1 MEDIIDIIVTETTN
15 LIEITSQP
23 TDEIIDVNIIDN
35 REDITLNV
43 TPSVVEININS
54 LTGNFGVNWGDIEG
68 TLSNQ
73 TDLQN
78 VLNAKADLVDG
89 KVPSSQLPSYVD
101 DVVEVANYAALPV
114 TGEVG
119 KIYITLDTNFIYR
132 WSGSTYIEIK
142 DSTAV
147 WGAIT
152 GTLSSQTDLQ
162 SALDAKVP
170 YTGATGNVNL
180 GEYGATVGYLGFDTT
195 PTSTPTGIGTTY
207 WDSFYR
213 TLSLIDGDGDTTLQ
227 IGQEERV
234 LVHNNTG
241 STLTDG
247 QVVYVIGST
256 GELPSVAL
264 ASNTSETTSS
274 VTFGIVTESIAH
286 GANGFITTSGIIHG
300 LNTNA
305 YDEGAAIYLGST
317 AGTFTQTKPVAPAN
331 SVLVGYIIKKSGGNG
346 SIFVKIQNGYELEEL
361 HDVLITSKANNDGLF
376 YESSTSLWKNK
387 SIATVLGYT
396 PANGADY
403 LPLAGGTMIGAIVG
417 TTATFTNSSGI
428 GLGVTQSGPTG
439 DGVKITHSAGRA
451 FNIQSSG
458 GGFGILI
465 NNETASTSFPF
476 TIQKQGLGVVTLT
489 DSGDG
494 VFDGSLTANSFIKTG
509 GTSSQF
515 LKADGSVDSTAYL
528 PLAGGTLT
536 GGLNGTFGN
545 FISYVNAQTIDISN
559 STAANALRI
568 THTNG
573 SYHAVSIVATGNSAL
588 YASGNVTVVGT
599 ITSTGVISAQSGLA
613 NGIGQSFALPTT
625 SGTLALTSQLSSYLP
640 LSGGTLTGALTIGPL
655 DGQALKL
662 QASSSTGV
670 TYLRFFNSAGT
681 QRGYFGLFNSG
692 GTDYTLL
699 DGSSTDV
706 TINGNTNLSLQTGGS
721 NRLNIT
727 SSGNVGIGTTSPTD
741 YSGYTTLHLNGKSGG
756 NGGLLR
762 LTAFDAS
769 SSVNIYAGGSAI
781 NFNTTAAVPFVWL
794 TQDTERMR
802 ITSDGIVQLST
813 TSSIPTTNN
822 SIYSYSG
829 NNFMY
834 IQGGSAGLALSATGA
849 RNNIMYLNES
859 SNYIRFDTSGSERMR
874 ITSGGNVLI
883 GTTSNTAA
891 SINTTKTLQVNNEIM
906 SVGSSA
912 GIFWENRSTPATT
925 SANWYGWYTTSGTI
939 YLYNGVAN
947 VASINPSTGIYLAL
961 SDKNKKKDLEVSN
974 IGLNEIMKLKPTL
987 YRMKSDS
994 ENDSKQLGFIAQ
1006 EVKEVL
1012 PQAYVQTK
1020 TENEDFI
1027 GLNFNPIVAALTKA
1041 VQELKAELDILKNK

>member
-68 TLSNQ
+68 TLADQ

-101 DVVEVANYAALPV
+101 DVIEVANYAALPV

-142 DSTAV
+142 DSSAV

-227 IGQEERV
+227 IGQEQRV

-387 SIATVLGYT
+387 SIATVLGGT
-396 PANGADY
+396 PITGSGATGYYARFTSSNVISDGFIQTTSNITY
-403 LPLAGGTMIGAIVG
+403 VEGMGLSTGSGLDIEGSFGGGSDGLKLRSYDETTGKAYIEFFNTSGNFRLGLEGSTGGGILPGSTAYATVLTSGLTAKNLEFGTNNTKRLTLDG
-417 TTATFTNSSGI
+417 TTGAATFTSS
-428 GLGVTQSGPTG
+428 VTT
-439 DGVKITHSAGRA
+439 
-451 FNIQSSG
+451 
-458 GGFGILI
+458 
-465 NNETASTSFPF
+465 
-476 TIQKQGLGVVTLT
+476 
-489 DSGDG
+489 
-494 VFDGSLTANSFIKTG
+494 
-509 GTSSQF
+509 
-515 LKADGSVDSTAYL
+515 
-528 PLAGGTLT
+528 
-536 GGLNGTFGN
+536 
-545 FISYVNAQTIDISN
+545 
-559 STAANALRI
+559 
-568 THTNG
+568 
-573 SYHAVSIVATGNSAL
+573 SAL
-588 YASGNVTVVGT
+588 YVTGMTAGSGA
-599 ITSTGVISAQSGLA
+599 IYHTGSRLTFA
-613 NGIGQSFALPTT
+613 NYNT
-625 SGTLALTSQLSSYLP
+625 SGTLHFEVNGGVGALTLNADKSATFESTLSAT
-640 LSGGTLTGALTIGPL
+640 GATLTGALSGTSATFTGTS
-655 DGQALKL
+655 
-662 QASSSTGV
+662 ASSVLTLANSSGGTKADFTITENTGLIINSYEGASARSINLQVGGASALSIATSGAATFSSSV
-670 TYLRFFNSAGT
+670 TASGGVNAGDSKFFNSVQLT
-681 QRGYFGLFNSG
+681 DSLG
-692 GTDYTLL
+692 GTCQGFLWTDAANTLKI
-699 DGSSTDV
+699 GTGTV
-706 TINGNTNLSLQTGGS
+706 AGGNVKMT
-721 NRLNIT
+721 IT
-727 SSGNVGIGTTSPTD
+727 SAGNVGIGTTSP
-741 YSGYTTLHLNGKSGG
+741 SELLHLSKATYPFIKLTETTSNTSGQFG
-756 NGGLLR
+756 YDTPTAEWR
-762 LTAFDAS
+762 MRTLTS
-769 SSVNIYAGGSAI
+769 
-781 NFNTTAAVPFVWL
+781 TPL
-794 TQDTERMR
+794 TFGTNDTERMR
-802 ITSDGIVQLST
+802 I
-813 TSSIPTTNN
+813 
-822 SIYSYSG
+822 
-829 NNFMY
+829 
-834 IQGGSAGLALSATGA
+834 A
-849 RNNIMYLNES
+849 
-859 SNYIRFDTSGSERMR
+859 
-874 ITSGGNVLI
+874 SGGNVLI
-883 GTTSNTAA
+883 NKTTARGNEYLGIESGGNEFCNFQSTGGVRAFRVNNVDVEGFNTTGTTIFVGKLNSSGR
-891 SINTTKTLQVNNEIM
+891 SINAGGTINAMGLDYAEYMTKSTSENINKGDIVGIDSNGLLTDLFELSISFGIKSTNPSFVGGDEWGANKDDTNLLEQERQKVDRIAFSGQVPCNVLGANVGDYIIPVNDNGKIKGIAVSNPTFEQYQI
-906 SVGSSA
+906 SVGKVWKIMEDGRA
-912 GIFWENRSTPATT
+912 W
-925 SANWYGWYTTSGTI
+925 
-939 YLYNGVAN
+939 VA
-947 VASINPSTGIYLAL
+947 V
-961 SDKNKKKDLEVSN
+961 K
-974 IGLNEIMKLKPTL
+974 IG
-987 YRMKSDS
+987 
-994 ENDSKQLGFIAQ
+994 
-1006 EVKEVL
+1006 
-1012 PQAYVQTK
+1012 
-1020 TENEDFI
+1020 
-1027 GLNFNPIVAALTKA
+1027 
-1041 VQELKAELDILKNK
+1041 

>member
-43 TPSVVEININS
+43 TPTVVEININS

-101 DVVEVANYAALPV
+101 DVIEVANYASLPV
-114 TGEVG
+114 TGEIG

-142 DSTAV
+142 DSSAV

-152 GTLSSQTDLQ
+152 GTLSNQTDLQ

-227 IGQEERV
+227 IGQEQRV

-264 ASNTSETTSS
+264 ASNTSEATSS

-396 PANGADY
+396 PANDASVVKLTGSQSI
-403 LPLAGGTMIGAIVG
+403 AGDKRFLDNAI
-417 TTATFTNSSGI
+417 FDFGI
-428 GLGVTQSGPTG
+428 GLRTP
-439 DGVKITHSAGRA
+439 AGLYQYFEA
-451 FNIQSSG
+451 LNG
-458 GGFGILI
+458 GGYR
-465 NNETASTSFPF
+465 
-476 TIQKQGLGVVTLT
+476 LGVVTAEH
-489 DSGDG
+489 DFYFS
-494 VFDGSLTANSFIKTG
+494 TANNYSYTFPAAS
-509 GTSSQF
+509 GTIALTSNLS
-515 LKADGSVDSTAYL
+515 AYL
-528 PLAGGTLT
+528 PLGGGTM
-536 GGLNGTFGN
+536 
-545 FISYVNAQTIDISN
+545 
-559 STAANALRI
+559 
-568 THTNG
+568 
-573 SYHAVSIVATGNSAL
+573 
-588 YASGNVTVVGT
+588 
-599 ITSTGVISAQSGLA
+599 TGVLFGASASFSGFVGFGGNTSPLA
-613 NGIGQSFALPTT
+613 AIDVTGAGIF
-625 SGTLALTSQLSSYLP
+625 SSSVTATRLI
-640 LSGGTLTGALTIGPL
+640 LSGGTSPTGLYFGHTNKVVLANYTVGGGIDFETNGGNVTMQLSSVGVLSTTGGASFSGALNGTSATFSGAVELAGTQLLRWGL
-655 DGQALKL
+655 DDGSANARTWGIRNGYNASGDLVFL
-662 QASSSTGV
+662 SSSTNNTTLNTVQLQIARSGAATFSGSV
-670 TYLRFFNSAGT
+670 SATSVALNGSIANSGDAATLTIKQTSTSYNNGIYLERGGERNGYHIYIGGASDSLTFRRNYFGT
-681 QRGYFGLFNSG
+681 QG
-692 GTDYTLL
+692 
-699 DGSSTDV
+699 DV
-706 TINGNTNLSLQTGGS
+706 MSLT
-721 NRLNIT
+721 RD
-727 SSGNVGIGTTSPTD
+727 GNVGIGTTAPSFSNTGTGLNVQSA
-741 YSGYTTLHLNGKSGG
+741 SGDGAYLKVNYSGG
-756 NGGLLR
+756 NSAEFRTG
-762 LTAFDAS
+762 F
-769 SSVNIYAGGSAI
+769 SVAGIGNVSD
-781 NFNTTAAVPFVWL
+781 NPF
-794 TQDTERMR
+794 QFF
-802 ITSDGIVQLST
+802 
-813 TSSIPTTNN
+813 TNN
-822 SIYSYSG
+822 
-829 NNFMY
+829 
-834 IQGGSAGLALSATGA
+834 T
-849 RNNIMYLNES
+849 
-859 SNYIRFDTSGSERMR
+859 ERMR
-874 ITSGGNVLI
+874 ITSGGDTQI
-883 GTTSNTAA
+883 AAGKAIYCYGTDAKS
-891 SINTTKTLQVNNEIM
+891 
-906 SVGSSA
+906 
-912 GIFWENRSTPATT
+912 
-925 SANWYGWYTTSGTI
+925 YGWTNLADGNLSFTSVQFGVKATIGAFSGT
-939 YLYNGVAN
+939 Y
-947 VASINPSTGIYLAL
+947 TAL
-961 SDKNKKKDLEVSN
+961 SDVNKKKDFEESVR
-974 IGLNEIMKLKPTL
+974 GLDSILGLKPTL
-987 YRMKSDS
+987 YRYKDDVN
-994 ENDSKQLGFIAQ
+994 NDFEKVLGFIAQ
-1006 EVKEVL
+1006 EVKDYIPE
-1012 PQAYVQTK
+1012 AYVETGTSQTK
-1020 TENEDFI
+1020 FI
-1027 GLNFNPIVAALTKA
+1027 GLDYNAITATLVKA
-1041 VQELKAELDILKNK
+1041 VQELKAELDTISGKV

>member
-73 TDLQN
+73 TDLQT

-101 DVVEVANYAALPV
+101 DVVEVANYASLPV

-142 DSTAV
+142 DSSAV

-227 IGQEERV
+227 IGQEQRV

-387 SIATVLGYT
+387 SIATVLGYS
-396 PANGADY
+396 PEQ
-403 LPLAGGTMIGAIVG
+403 PLTFSSPLIRTSNAISIPVA
-417 TTATFTNSSGI
+417 TATINGYLSSTDWTTFNSKVSG
-428 GLGVTQSGPTG
+428 SG
-439 DGVKITHSAGRA
+439 
-451 FNIQSSG
+451 
-458 GGFGILI
+458 
-465 NNETASTSFPF
+465 
-476 TIQKQGLGVVTLT
+476 
-489 DSGDG
+489 
-494 VFDGSLTANSFIKTG
+494 
-509 GTSSQF
+509 
-515 LKADGSVDSTAYL
+515 
-528 PLAGGTLT
+528 
-536 GGLNGTFGN
+536 
-545 FISYVNAQTIDISN
+545 
-559 STAANALRI
+559 
-568 THTNG
+568 
-573 SYHAVSIVATGNSAL
+573 ATGR
-588 YASGNVTVVGT
+588 YARW
-599 ITSTGVISAQSGLA
+599 TSTGVISDGFIQTTSNITYVEGMGLNTINGLDIEGNYGGGTGGLKLRSYDETTGKAFMEFINTSGVFRLGIEGSTGGGILPGSTAYATVLTSGLTA
-613 NGIGQSFALPTT
+613 KNLEFGTNNTKRMTIDGTT
-625 SGTLALTSQLSSYLP
+625 GAV
-640 LSGGTLTGALTIGPL
+640 TLTGALSGTSATFSSTFTTNGISVVNS
-655 DGQALKL
+655 DVH
-662 QASSSTGV
+662 QASTVGIYWGAPSTYVIGI
-670 TYLRFFNSAGT
+670 TGNTA
-681 QRGYFGLFNSG
+681 
-692 GTDYTLL
+692 
-699 DGSSTDV
+699 
-706 TINGNTNLSLQTGGS
+706 NGNLSFITGS
-721 NRLNIT
+721 TVKTTIT
-727 SSGNVGIGTTSPTD
+727 SYGNVGIGTTSPGT
-741 YSGYTTLHLNGKSGG
+741 
-756 NGGLLR
+756 
-762 LTAFDAS
+762 
-769 SSVNIYAGGSAI
+769 GS
-781 NFNTTAAVPFVWL
+781 
-794 TQDTERMR
+794 
-802 ITSDGIVQLST
+802 
-813 TSSIPTTNN
+813 
-822 SIYSYSG
+822 
-829 NNFMY
+829 
-834 IQGGSAGLALSATGA
+834 LA
-849 RNNIMYLNES
+849 
-859 SNYIRFDTSGSERMR
+859 
-874 ITSGGNVLI
+874 
-883 GTTSNTAA
+883 
-891 SINTTKTLQVNNEIM
+891 K
-906 SVGSSA
+906 
-912 GIFWENRSTPATT
+912 
-925 SANWYGWYTTSGTI
+925 
-939 YLYNGVAN
+939 
-947 VASINPSTGIYLAL
+947 
-961 SDKNKKKDLEVSN
+961 LEVSQSTSTGAAARFITASSN
-974 IGLNEIMKLKPTL
+974 TSTTQEYPLYITTNEAWASNPFGFEFGLKGNATSSLRSAYIQTVTVN
-987 YRMKSDS
+987 SS
-994 ENDSKQLGFIAQ
+994 NDGNLLLQPNGGK
-1006 EVKEVL
+1006 V
-1012 PQAYVQTK
+1012 
-1020 TENEDFI
+1020 FI
-1027 GLNFNPIVAALTKA
+1027 GKTTGSSKFGVFGLPTSSSGLSSGDFYQVAG
-1041 VQELKAELDILKNK
+1041 VVMVVP

>member
-23 TDEIIDVNIIDN
+23 NDEIIDVNIIDN

-101 DVVEVANYAALPV
+101 DVVEVANYASLPV

-142 DSTAV
+142 DSSAV

-227 IGQEERV
+227 IGQEQRV

-396 PANGADY
+396 PANDSLVVHNTGNESISGVKTFTTQ
-403 LPLAGGTMIGAIVG
+403 LAGAQLR
-417 TTATFTNSSGI
+417 FSES
-428 GLGVTQSGPTG
+428 
-439 DGVKITHSAGRA
+439 
-451 FNIQSSG
+451 
-458 GGFGILI
+458 GGFGNVSGYTQIGG
-465 NNETASTSFPF
+465 TADYFNFVNGGNT
-476 TIQKQGLGVVTLT
+476 KQATFNYG
-489 DSGDG
+489 
-494 VFDGSLTANSFIKTG
+494 TG
-509 GTSSQF
+509 GSGYTY
-515 LKADGSVDSTAYL
+515 TL
-528 PLAGGTLT
+528 P
-536 GGLNGTFGN
+536 N
-545 FISYVNAQTIDISN
+545 SN
-559 STAANALRI
+559 
-568 THTNG
+568 
-573 SYHAVSIVATGNSAL
+573 
-588 YASGNVTVVGT
+588 
-599 ITSTGVISAQSGLA
+599 
-613 NGIGQSFALPTT
+613 
-625 SGTLALTSQLSSYLP
+625 GTLALTSQLSSYLP
-640 LSGGTLTGALTIGPL
+640 LSGGTLTGALSGTSATFSGNV
-655 DGQALKL
+655 GVGT
-662 QASSSTGV
+662 ASPSDRLNV
-670 TYLRFFNSAGT
+670 VV
-681 QRGYFGLFNSG
+681 
-692 GTDYTLL
+692 
-699 DGSSTDV
+699 GS
-706 TINGNTNLSLQTGGS
+706 NGNAVRFDGPTSGLIFQTNATTTDIISYGGS
-721 NRLNIT
+721 TPAYRALNFSASASTNMTIT
-727 SSGNVGIGTTSPTD
+727 TSGNVGIGTTSPTD
-741 YSGYTTLHLNGKSGG
+741 YTGYTTLHLNGKSGA

-762 LTAFDAS
+762 LTASDNS

-781 NFNTTAAVPFVWL
+781 NFNTTSAVPFVWL

-802 ITSDGIVQLST
+802 ITSSGSVLVGT
-813 TSSIPTTNN
+813 TDSSGLEKMLAINSTNN
-822 SIYSYSG
+822 AGYKISVNGSVRGYVFADASTYYIESANSTRIRVWVNSANGVYLDAG
-829 NNFMY
+829 N
-834 IQGGSAGLALSATGA
+834 
-849 RNNIMYLNES
+849 
-859 SNYIRFDTSGSERMR
+859 TSW
-874 ITSGGNVLI
+874 
-883 GTTSNTAA
+883 TSNSDERLKTALTPITDA
-891 SINTTKTLQVNNEIM
+891 LNKVSQLRSVIGRFKTDEESVKRSFLIAQDVQSVLPEAINIDKETGMLGVQ
-906 SVGSSA
+906 
-912 GIFWENRSTPATT
+912 
-925 SANWYGWYTTSGTI
+925 YTEVI
-939 YLYNGVAN
+939 PLL
-947 VASINPSTGIYLAL
+947 VASI
-961 SDKNKKKDLEVSN
+961 K
-974 IGLNEIMKLKPTL
+974 
-987 YRMKSDS
+987 
-994 ENDSKQLGFIAQ
+994 
-1006 EVKEVL
+1006 
-1012 PQAYVQTK
+1012 
-1020 TENEDFI
+1020 
-1027 GLNFNPIVAALTKA
+1027 
-1041 VQELKAELDILKNK
+1041 ELKAELDALKA

>member
-73 TDLQN
+73 TDLQA

-142 DSTAV
+142 DSSAV

-247 QVVYVIGST
+247 QVVYVTGST

-264 ASNTSETTSS
+264 ASNTSESTSS

-346 SIFVKIQNGYELEEL
+346 SIFVKIQNGSELDEL
-361 HDVLITSKANNDGLF
+361 HDVLITSIANNDGLF

-396 PANGADY
+396 PANGANY
-403 LPLAGGTMIGAIVG
+403 LPLT
-417 TTATFTNSSGI
+417 
-428 GLGVTQSGPTG
+428 
-439 DGVKITHSAGRA
+439 
-451 FNIQSSG
+451 
-458 GGFGILI
+458 
-465 NNETASTSFPF
+465 
-476 TIQKQGLGVVTLT
+476 
-489 DSGDG
+489 
-494 VFDGSLTANSFIKTG
+494 
-509 GTSSQF
+509 
-515 LKADGSVDSTAYL
+515 
-528 PLAGGTLT
+528 GGTLT
-536 GGLNGTFGN
+536 GALNGTSAN
-545 FISYVNAQTIDISN
+545 FSSYLNAQTIDISN

-640 LSGGTLTGALTIGPL
+640 LSGGTLTGALSGTSATFSGSITNAGNIFTANDAVFSTAGSITKHSVVGL
-655 DGQALKL
+655 ALKGATGSVFDFSVYSPGGTAIITNPTGTL
-662 QASSSTGV
+662 NIGFAGAATFSSSV
-670 TYLRFFNSAGT
+670 TASKDGAG
-681 QRGYFGLFNSG
+681 NA
-692 GTDYTLL
+692 
-699 DGSSTDV
+699 
-706 TINGNTNLSLQTGGS
+706 NTNTTGSQLILTRTAGGVEILGIRNTGAS
-721 NRLNIT
+721 NGIYGTGYTAQIISDGNNAIEMYTTGAQPLILGTNASTRLVIT
-727 SSGNVGIGTTSPTD
+727 SAGNVGIGTTAPS
-741 YSGYTTLHLNGKSGG
+741 YLLHLVPPSTSTDANNTNTGSTANLYNYFVRQKGASNGISGIQYMLQTFSDAG
-756 NGGLLR
+756 ANGMEIYTQG
-762 LTAFDAS
+762 AS
-769 SSVNIYAGGSAI
+769 STLVLGTNA
-781 NFNTTAAVPFVWL
+781 
-794 TQDTERMR
+794 TERMR
-802 ITSDGIVQLST
+802 ITS
-813 TSSIPTTNN
+813 
-822 SIYSYSG
+822 SG
-829 NNFMY
+829 
-834 IQGGSAGLALSATGA
+834 T
-849 RNNIMYLNES
+849 
-859 SNYIRFDTSGSERMR
+859 
-874 ITSGGNVLI
+874 V
-883 GTTSNTAA
+883 
-891 SINTTKTLQVNNEIM
+891 SINTTSPNTDAVLFAKGRTSDGAGYAAGFTNSSGTSLLYIRNDGLTIMNSSYSNLYRINDTGGGFVTLEMENSSRWRINYLGRFSGYGAGALTTDASGNITAASDRTLKDIIRPVENVLENIMDFEPVYFKWNNKTDLDKENVYMSTIAQSIQKHYPDAVGKMADGTLTVQDRAVTAILVQAIKELTEKVKTL
-906 SVGSSA
+906 
-912 GIFWENRSTPATT
+912 EN
-925 SANWYGWYTTSGTI
+925 
-939 YLYNGVAN
+939 
-947 VASINPSTGIYLAL
+947 
-961 SDKNKKKDLEVSN
+961 K
-974 IGLNEIMKLKPTL
+974 
-987 YRMKSDS
+987 
-994 ENDSKQLGFIAQ
+994 
-1006 EVKEVL
+1006 
-1012 PQAYVQTK
+1012 
-1020 TENEDFI
+1020 
-1027 GLNFNPIVAALTKA
+1027 
-1041 VQELKAELDILKNK
+1041 